1 MILENLKQYV
11 LLVISMEII
20 LLIWIWQT
28 INKTTRQNILKN
40 LNCKRRPQTDSK
52 LKKLKEDVLNSAT
65 ALLKGREMV
74 LKAFESWIF
83 LSNEQ
88 WE

>member
-1 MILENLKQYV
+1 
-11 LLVISMEII
+11 MEII

-28 INKTTRQNILKN
+28 INKTTRQNILKYLKTREDRKLI
-40 LNCKRRPQTDSK
+40 LNW
-52 LKKLKEDVLNSAT
+52 KKLKQDVLNSAT

-74 LKAFESWIF
+74 LKAFESGIF